1 MESFKRFAAL
11 LHARNIEFVRD
22 RSALAW
28 NILMPVLLVMGFAFL
43 FSQGNGDQFK
53 VAVLGMTP
61 TQKVEELTSVS
72 RFFSTRSIQFVRLE
86 SADTA
91 LKKLAH
97 HQVDLVITVEG
108 ALRYWVN
115 SDSSRGYMLER
126 LLWGSDLDVSAH
138 GPFAK
143 QVVSGREIRYVD
155 WVVPGILG
163 MNMMFSCLFGIGY
176 VIVRYRKNGVLK
188 RFKATPTSALEF
200 VAAQIVSRMT
210 IIMVVTL
217 FVFVAC
223 HWFISFVIVGSY
235 LLLFFLF
242 ALGSFC
248 MIALAL
254 IIAARTSS
262 EELANG
268 VLNLLSWPML
278 IFSGVWFSLDGL
290 HPAAYYFAQLLPLTH
305 LIDASRAIMNDGA
318 GLQEIRYN
326 VTSLIAMSAA
336 FLVIGALT
344 FKWDRR

>member
-43 FSQGNGDQFK
+43 FSKGSGDQFK

-61 TQKVEELTSVS
+61 TQKVADLASVS
-72 RFFSTRSIQFVRLE
+72 RFFSTRSIQFVPLA
-86 SADTA
+86 SKDTA

-97 HQVDLVITVEG
+97 HQVDLVISLSG
-108 ALRYWVN
+108 ARRYWIN
-115 SDSSRGYMLER
+115 SDSPRGVILER
-126 LLWGSDLDVSAH
+126 LLWVSDLNITTHSS
-138 GPFAK
+138 FAK

-200 VAAQIVSRMT
+200 VSAQIISRMM
-210 IIMVVTL
+210 IILVVTL

-223 HWFISFVIVGSY
+223 HWLIGFVIVGS
-235 LLLFFLF
+235 
-242 ALGSFC
+242 
-248 MIALAL
+248 
-254 IIAARTSS
+254 
-262 EELANG
+262 
-268 VLNLLSWPML
+268 
-278 IFSGVWFSLDGL
+278 
-290 HPAAYYFAQLLPLTH
+290 
-305 LIDASRAIMNDGA
+305 
-318 GLQEIRYN
+318 
-326 VTSLIAMSAA
+326 
-336 FLVIGALT
+336 
-344 FKWDRR
+344 